1 MNDHIRNC
9 YLYGGVSKDSN
20 RIKEYQRRTIQSWI
34 DARFENGWRHMGADQ
49 SR

>member
-20 RIKEYQRRTIQSWI
+20 RIKEYQRRT
-34 DARFENGWRHMGADQ
+34 DPVMY
-49 SR
+49 